1 MDNSI
6 FYYHDGSGLKPWKD
20 VYQKGK
26 RRRFIR
32 KGGISVFRFA
42 LLKNN
47 KKIINQKMGHV
58 IVDKMSSFEIRS
70 GDDMEIADFISSKLI
85 NNTNV

>member
-1 MDNSI
+1 
-6 FYYHDGSGLKPWKD
+6 
-20 VYQKGK
+20 
-26 RRRFIR
+26 
-32 KGGISVFRFA
+32 
-42 LLKNN
+42 
-47 KKIINQKMGHV
+47 MGHV